1 MERVDSHSMIRS
13 GASHYPKG
21 PTLSVSYNSAF
32 RQATA
37 RWFVRPSPSDLAICG
52 RLLACFVVIL
62 LDYAFV
68 PALFNS
74 STLWAAATILVL
86 VFRRGQSATPSFEKF
101 DLTGLAKWRVAVF
114 VGLQFAII
122 ALGRRFSVEL
132 SSTGPSDSAG
142 AAMLGAAKMLVF
154 LPGLVLFSASDWRR
168 LVRRYRVEILAA
180 LVVLFTFFP
189 YRLMHTLWPVY
200 SEWIA
205 KITYYGAKPFVAG
218 IRLVNERLP
227 TIHGPR
233 LALAIG
239 FECSGFSALAA
250 FDILIALV
258 AVVDWNNLN
267 PKRLLITYCAG
278 CMTLLAANIV
288 RMSLLVVAGNLIG
301 PQYATGRFHV
311 NAGWVFFA
319 IVYFAIFS
327 ISFKWMLQMIDQRS
341 TRA

>member
-1 MERVDSHSMIRS
+1 
-13 GASHYPKG
+13 
-21 PTLSVSYNSAF
+21 LSVTYNSVF

-37 RWFVRPSPSDLAICG
+37 RWFARPSPPGLAICG

-62 LDYAFV
+62 LDYAVV

-74 STLWAAATILVL
+74 STLWAAATLLIL
-86 VFRRGQSATPSFEKF
+86 VFRRGQSASASFEKF
-101 DLTGLAKWRVAVF
+101 DLTSLAKWQIAVF
-114 VGLQFAII
+114 LGLQFAII
-122 ALGRRFSVEL
+122 VLGRRFSVEL
-132 SSTGPSDSAG
+132 ISTGPSDSVG
-142 AAMLGAAKMLVF
+142 AALLGAAKFLVF
-154 LPGLVLFSASDWRR
+154 LPGLVLFSASDWGR

-227 TIHGPR
+227 TIYGPR

-239 FECSGFSALAA
+239 FECAGFSALAA
-250 FDILIALV
+250 FDTLIAII
-258 AVVDWNNLN
+258 AVVDWNSLS
-267 PKRLLITYCAG
+267 PKRLLITYFAG
-278 CMTLLAANIV
+278 CVTILAVNIV

-319 IVYFAIFS
+319 MVYFAIFS
-327 ISFKWMLQMIDQRS
+327 LSYKWMLRGNDRLP
-341 TRA
+341 THL

>member
-1 MERVDSHSMIRS
+1 
-13 GASHYPKG
+13 
-21 PTLSVSYNSAF
+21 LSVTYNSAF
-32 RQATA
+32 RQASA
-37 RWFVRPSPSDLAICG
+37 RWFARPSPSDLAICG
-52 RLLACFVVIL
+52 RLLACLVVIL
-62 LDYAFV
+62 LDYACV

-74 STLWAAATILVL
+74 STLWAAATLLIL
-86 VFRRGQSATPSFEKF
+86 VFRRGQSATASFEKP
-101 DLTGLAKWRVAVF
+101 DLTSLAKWQIAVF

-122 ALGRRFSVEL
+122 VLGRRFSADL

-142 AAMLGAAKMLVF
+142 AAMLGAAKLLVL
-154 LPGLVLFSASDWRR
+154 LPGLVLFSVSDWGR
-168 LVRRYRVEILAA
+168 LARRYRAEILAA
-180 LVVLFTFFP
+180 VVVLFTFFP

-205 KITYYGAKPFVAG
+205 KLTYDGAKPFVAG

-227 TIHGPR
+227 TIYGPR

-239 FECSGFSALAA
+239 FECAGFSALAA
-250 FDILIALV
+250 FDTLIALI
-258 AVVDWNNLN
+258 AVVDWNSLS
-267 PKRLLITYCAG
+267 PKRLLITYCVG
-278 CMTLLAANIV
+278 CVTILAANIV

-327 ISFKWMLQMIDQRS
+327 VSYRWMLRGS
-341 TRA
+341 ERLPTRL

>member
-1 MERVDSHSMIRS
+1 V
-13 GASHYPKG
+13 
-21 PTLSVSYNSAF
+21 TYNSAF

-37 RWFVRPSPSDLAICG
+37 RWFARPSRSDLAICG
-52 RLLACFVVIL
+52 RLLACLVVIL

-68 PALFNS
+68 PALYNS
-74 STLWAAATILVL
+74 SMLWATAALLILI
-86 VFRRGQSATPSFEKF
+86 FRRGQSASASFEKF
-101 DLTGLAKWRVAVF
+101 DLPSLAKWQIAVF
-114 VGLQFAII
+114 VGSQFAII

-142 AAMLGAAKMLVF
+142 AAMLGAAKLLVF
-154 LPGLVLFSASDWRR
+154 LPGLVLFAASDWGR
-168 LVRRYRVEILAA
+168 LARRYRVEILAA
-180 LVVLFTFFP
+180 VVVLLTFFP
-189 YRLMHTLWPVY
+189 YRLMHTFWPVY

-227 TIHGPR
+227 TIYGPR

-239 FECSGFSALAA
+239 FECAGFSALAA
-250 FDILIALV
+250 FDTLIALI
-258 AVVDWNNLN
+258 AVVDWNILS

-278 CMTLLAANIV
+278 CVTILAANIV
-288 RMSLLVVAGNLIG
+288 RMSLLVIAGNLIG

-319 IVYFAIFS
+319 MVYFAIFS
-327 ISFKWMLQMIDQRS
+327 VSYKWMLRGS
-341 TRA
+341 ERLPTHL